1 MSTRYEHILEQ
12 EKRWKRLLYQR
23 FPAYQFSNDY
33 YEDVIKGSLTQ
44 GCRWVDSGCGKN
56 ELIYEFDELHA
67 ASFGLDRSAHPNLQ
81 KDKVN
86 RFLQGDVSH
95 LPFQSDSI
103 DLFSSNMMLEHIE
116 KPADMIAEMKRSL
129 KPGGMMV
136 LRTPNA
142 WHVLNVLK
150 RFVPEGLKKSL
161 IRRVFGV
168 ASEDVFPTYYRAN
181 RIGAL
186 RRLCQDAGF
195 NSYEVV
201 AFEDVHTA
209 FGFFFYLSML
219 FYRIVRIRP
228 LAFLRMNFVVM
239 AKK

>member
-1 MSTRYEHILEQ
+1 MPSRYEHILEQ
-12 EKRWKRLLYQR
+12 EKRWKRLLYQW
-23 FPAYQFSNDY
+23 FPTYQFSNDF
-33 YEDVIKGSLTQ
+33 YEDTIKGHLIP
-44 GCRWVDSGCGKN
+44 GCRWVDSGCSKN
-56 ELIYEFDELHA
+56 ELIYEFDELCK
-67 ASFGLDRSAHPNLQ
+67 ASVGLDCITHASLE
-81 KDKVN
+81 KGEVN

-116 KPADMIAEMKRSL
+116 KPAAMIAEMHRSL

-150 RFVPEGLKKSL
+150 KFVPEGLKKSL
-161 IRRVFGV
+161 IRRVFGI

-186 RRLCQDAGF
+186 KKLCQHAGF
-195 NSYEVV
+195 SSCEVI